1 MAPRFFL
8 FLLSHL
14 GRTPYLSMPY
24 FSVFLNAAVY
34 TDLVLGKAFNRII
47 TDQEVTI

>member
-8 FLLSHL
+8 FLLSL
-14 GRTPYLSMPY
+14 LARTLYLPVPY

-34 TDLVLGKAFNRII
+34 IDLVLGKAFNRII

>member
-1 MAPRFFL
+1 
-8 FLLSHL
+8 
-14 GRTPYLSMPY
+14 MPY

-34 TDLVLGKAFNRII
+34 TDFVLGKAFNRII

>member
-8 FLLSHL
+8 FLLSLL
-14 GRTPYLSMPY
+14 GQTPYLSMPY
-24 FSVFLNAAVY
+24 FSVLLNAVY